1 MIELTFADQNVR
13 VVAVGDG
20 QHAIDRIEADPP
32 DIVLADVGMP
42 TRNGYEV
49 AAFVKSTP
57 RLAHI
62 PVLLLTGAFEPVDE
76 ARARAIGCDG
86 LLVKPFEPQM
96 VIARVHDLLGR
107 RRPNEVRQAG
117 DAPGSAEAA
126 RASSAPG
133 IVAPGPD
140 PVGEYFDRLDKAFA
154 KLDESP
160 RPSAALNTV
169 LDTRLLDREG
179 ERPAATLAGPPPAAP
194 PASVAEAFG
203 VLLSAEQG
211 EGPPLHPRATGA
223 SAPALDEELVEA
235 VVARVLSRL
244 GDSVVRTRVDDI
256 VSAVAE
262 RLVREEIDR
271 IKASSDRRSS
281 R

>member
-42 TRNGYEV
+42 TRDGYEV

-96 VIARVHDLLGR
+96 VIAKVHDLLSR
-107 RRPNEVRQAG
+107 RRPDDAG
-117 DAPGSAEAA
+117 RADDAPASA
-126 RASSAPG
+126 RADEAPSAPG
-133 IVAPGPD
+133 GVMTSAPD
-140 PVGEYFDRLDKAFA
+140 PVDEYFARLDKAFA
-154 KLDESP
+154 QLNDAP
-160 RPSAALNTV
+160 REV
-169 LDTRLLDREG
+169 G
-179 ERPAATLAGPPPAAP
+179 RPAATLAGPPPAAS

-211 EGPPLHPRATGA
+211 EGPPLRPRVPGGTA
-223 SAPALDEELVEA
+223 APLDEEFVEA